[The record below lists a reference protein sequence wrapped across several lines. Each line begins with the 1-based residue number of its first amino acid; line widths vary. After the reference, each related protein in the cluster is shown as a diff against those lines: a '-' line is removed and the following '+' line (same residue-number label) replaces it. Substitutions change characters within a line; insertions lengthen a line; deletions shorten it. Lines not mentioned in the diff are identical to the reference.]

1 MTGTVGPE
9 CAPGFPQRA
18 KASFVA
24 DRVLHDECAQPFG
37 SAQRQEHANAPAVV
51 LHRERVAGEADF
63 VSELLNDLG
72 EVVERVAE
80 AIRRRCVARVGK
92 FPADSQHAPR
102 RGDPAGTTI
111 A

>member
-1 MTGTVGPE
+1 M
-9 CAPGFPQRA
+9 
-18 KASFVA
+18 A

-37 SAQRQEHANAPAVV
+37 SAQRQAHANAPAVV

-80 AIRRRCVARVGK
+80 AQAVRRSGWPVPSG
-92 FPADSQHAPR
+92 FPACSQAR
-102 RGDPAGTTI
+102 RSSRHHNCLTAIEQMDTYTRSGP
-111 A
+111 